1 MKNLRVMCL
10 MSLIALIA
18 SIPSSAQVLVSD
30 TSSYLTVDQMLLANE
45 INESGEPYAEAIGYN
60 LDILDPFAPGQPDEA
75 AYVLGIENYEYSRYQ
90 LGVVIARSGLGLHMM
105 WAPVI
110 GEMAAME
117 PPETDGMY
125 TGGIPNGFMEDD
137 VLMKMVMHFG
147 MLANHMPPANPWPQ
161 FGEFVSGNPHYAQD
175 PDHDSFGSDFSTLG
189 WDRSSMTMQLSPG
202 AMGQTLMKQ
211 YLWAQDMLGAY
222 HDADGEGIEPD
233 GVVSPDLPGEP
244 MFDPDNGVFYGG
256 DDLDGFVGQ
265 VLTAEAINKVKNII
279 TNLAYDGSELGSVD
293 PMTYDPANGIR
304 YFPHL
309 IGVEEAPISGVML
322 PPRPES
328 YTVVD
333 PSSWLFDQV
342 SLLWGTENFANMMD
356 PANDTSSAH
365 IAYHRVFDGDPFPA
379 DLAATGTPGPFD
391 LMKGASKVLF
401 MNLMAMHFD
410 ADAGTFTNSAKLVN
424 GVPQRGDRISAF
436 NAGYTVMVLS
446 GFVPEFAGTPLE
458 EAALNA
464 LTAQADFI
472 LAHLS
477 DPMGGFYNSA
487 FVDGTPVMET
497 KSAMAQAGAL
507 RGLYAAYMATGDEM
521 YLMKANAG
529 YDYLI
534 SHFWVPE
541 HNGFRTT
548 EGASVARY
556 TPKVVAALSGAL
568 REARLV
574 GEKDDSTAIYV
585 HFWNSATRAMQL
597 AEGEAT
603 GEIGGDSDGDG
614 IPFIPEQPM
623 GLAPVFASEATQD
636 LGGDGSGEGSSG
648 GVGPVACDGPYT
660 IWVELAANT
669 PGVAGSYWHTDLVAH
684 NTMGMGANI
693 EINLHNEDGVSSWS
707 TQAGPMAQLVIED
720 VVAIMGSSGVGSLEI
735 CSDQPLEV
743 ISRTYS
749 DSGQGT
755 VGQFLDGVEGGGL
768 VAGQTARLLG
778 LRQLTGTY
786 RSNISV
792 TNASPMSAQV
802 SITLYG
808 TNGMEVGSYMLS
820 IPSGQTVQDL
830 QPFSS
835 RFGEA
840 DLGWGYA
847 TVTVT
852 SGEGILASAS
862 VIDSRTNDATT
873 IEMKRR

>member
-1 MKNLRVMCL
+1 MKRVRTVPL
-10 MSLIALIA
+10 TALFA
-18 SIPSSAQVLVSD
+18 VVTSIPTFAQVLVTDS
-30 TSSYLTVDQMLLANE
+30 SSYLTVDQMLLANE
-45 INESGEPYAEAIGYN
+45 INESGEPYAEAIGYD
-60 LDILDPFAPGQPDEA
+60 LDILDPFAPGQPDET

-90 LGVVIARSGLGLHMM
+90 LGVVIARSGMGLHMM

-125 TGGIPNGFMEDD
+125 TGGMANGFMEDD

-147 MLANHMPPANPWPQ
+147 MLANQMPPANPWPQ
-161 FGEFVSGNPHYAQD
+161 FGEFISGTPRYAQEPD
-175 PDHDSFGSDFSTLG
+175 PDFGQDFSTLR

-211 YLWAQDMLGAY
+211 YLWAQDMLGGY

-244 MFDPDNGVFYGG
+244 MFDPDNGVYYGG

-265 VLTAEAINKVKNII
+265 VLTAEAINKVKNIL
-279 TNLAYDGSELGSVD
+279 TNLAYDGSDLGGVD
-293 PMTYDPANGIR
+293 PITYDPAAGIR

-309 IGVEEAPISGVML
+309 IGVEEAPIDGVML
-322 PPRPES
+322 PPRPET

-333 PSSWLFDQV
+333 PASWLFDQV
-342 SLLWGTENFANMMD
+342 SLLWGAESFANMMD
-356 PANDTSSAH
+356 PANDSSSAH
-365 IAYHRVFDGDPFPA
+365 TAYHTVFDGDPFPA
-379 DLAATGTPGPFD
+379 DMAATGMPGPFD
-391 LMKGASKVLF
+391 LMKGASKVIF

-410 ADAGTFTNSAKLVN
+410 ADAGTFTNTANLVDGSAL
-424 GVPQRGDRISAF
+424 RGDRISSF
-436 NAGYTVMVLS
+436 NAGYTVMVLA

-458 EAALNA
+458 DAATSA

-477 DPMGGFYNSA
+477 DPMGGFYNGA
-487 FVDGTPVMET
+487 FVDGSPFMDS
-497 KSAMAQAGAL
+497 KGAMAQAGAL
-507 RGLYAAYMATGDEM
+507 RGLYAAYMATGDET
-521 YLMKANAG
+521 YLGAANSG

-541 HNGFRTT
+541 HKGFRTT
-548 EGASVARY
+548 KGASVARY

-574 GEKDDSTAIYV
+574 GEKTEATSIYV
-585 HFWNSATRAMQL
+585 DFWNSATRAMQL
-597 AEGEAT
+597 AEGDAT

-614 IPFIPEQPM
+614 IPFIPEQPNR
-623 GLAPVFASEATQD
+623 LAPVFASEATQD

-648 GVGPVACDGPYT
+648 GVGPVACAGPYT
-660 IWVELAANT
+660 TWVELAANT
-669 PGVAGSYWHTDLVAH
+669 AGAAGSHWHTDLVAH
-684 NTMGMGANI
+684 NTMGMEANI
-693 EINLHNEDGVSSWS
+693 QLNLHSEDGVSSWS
-707 TQAGPMAQLVIED
+707 TEAGPMTQLVLED
-720 VVAIMGSSGVGSLEI
+720 VVATMGITGVGSLEI

-755 VGQFLDGVEGGGL
+755 VGQFLDGREGGGL
-768 VAGQTARLLG
+768 VAGQSARLLG

-802 SITLYG
+802 SIVLYR
-808 TNGMEVGSYMLS
+808 TTGMEVGRYTLTV
-820 IPSGQTVQDL
+820 PSGQTVQDL

-835 RFGEA
+835 RFGQS
-840 DLGWGYA
+840 DLGWGFA

-852 SGEGILASAS
+852 SGEGVLASAS

-873 IEMKRR
+873 IAMKRR